1 MTYCFDLDGTICSHE
16 DDYSKAIPF
25 FQRIIQINKLYE
37 EGNKIL
43 IDTAR
48 GSETGIDWLD
58 VTERQLKGWGLK
70 FHELRVGKKIV
81 ADVYVDDK
89 GINDKLFF
97 KI

>member
-16 DDYSKAIPF
+16 EDYSKAIPF
-25 FQRIIQINKLYE
+25 HERITHINSLYE
-37 EGNKIL
+37 QGNRIL

-48 GSETGIDWLD
+48 GSVTGVDWFD
-58 VTERQLKGWGLK
+58 VTTKQLNEWGVK
-70 FHELRVGKKIV
+70 YHELRVGKKLA
-81 ADVYVDDK
+81 ADIYVDDK